1 MKRDFI
7 IFNTIL
13 YLWNEDK
20 FLVGLVLTVKQL
32 WRMEVMGNIRLAPG
46 GTGQFSLLL

>member
-1 MKRDFI
+1 MKRAFI

-20 FLVGLVLTVKQL
+20 FLVGLVLIVKQL
-32 WRMEVMGNIRLAPG
+32 WRMEVMGNIRLAPV
-46 GTGQFSLLL
+46 GTRQFSLLL